1 MSNRD
6 IGVVAQTTSGI
17 LPGED
22 ASTSSPM
29 PPRRLDSRTHS
40 HISGRPRWPPERPF
54 NKPGNTHSDSR
65 QRREGQENSAGSVN
79 LGGPPSPA
87 SKRPS
92 GQDSARAPRR
102 IAAATPLRHATHADL
117 AIQSRTSSHA
127 IEPVSNARQLP
138 ALPKSNSLPADRVEH
153 GPSDSTDD
161 TRAEMARAKEPH
173 DKRAQLES
181 RQRQLKGMETQK
193 GPSAQLHSTSGV
205 VSIDSPGGESGAEKP
220 IEHLSKTSLD
230 KSGLHDSDPEQ
241 QSQIQSNKQ
250 EQLLKR
256 NP

>member
-1 MSNRD
+1 MRMGEVASISN
-6 IGVVAQTTSGI
+6 
-17 LPGED
+17 
-22 ASTSSPM
+22 ASV
-29 PPRRLDSRTHS
+29 PPRARKCLPDAAPGLRRTIRDNKHCA
-40 HISGRPRWPPERPF
+40 PNKNER
-54 NKPGNTHSDSR
+54 GH
-65 QRREGQENSAGSVN
+65 
-79 LGGPPSPA
+79 
-87 SKRPS
+87 
-92 GQDSARAPRR
+92 PRR
-102 IAAATPLRHATHADL
+102 ASPQEDTSASQTNWPTATVRQFKRGPQPDFTP
-117 AIQSRTSSHA
+117 TSH
-127 IEPVSNARQLP
+127 
-138 ALPKSNSLPADRVEH
+138 SLPADEGEH
-153 GPSDSTDD
+153 GPSNSEYDS
-161 TRAEMARAKEPH
+161 RAETARARGPH
-173 DKRAQLES
+173 SKQARSES